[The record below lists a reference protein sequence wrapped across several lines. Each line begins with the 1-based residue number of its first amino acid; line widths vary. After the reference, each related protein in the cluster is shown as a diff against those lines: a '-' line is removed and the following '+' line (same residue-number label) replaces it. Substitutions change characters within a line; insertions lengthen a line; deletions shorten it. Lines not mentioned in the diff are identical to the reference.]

1 VVRDWDFHII
11 CIKYCKM
18 VSAVFDPNSGHLFG
32 DLTRQHTWAARSN
45 DDAKADAGVLTAEVS
60 TDEDD
65 GDDADDDD
73 DAADD
78 SGVNVFW
85 CTDMG
90 VAESDEAK
98 AESRKPTAP
107 SHAAPHIMATPLE
120 SSS

>member
-1 VVRDWDFHII
+1 MHQAWKII
-11 CIKYCKM
+11 S
-18 VSAVFDPNSGHLFG
+18 VVFDPNCGYLFG

-65 GDDADDDD
+65 GDDADA
-73 DAADD
+73 DADADDD
-78 SGVNVFW
+78 SGVNVSPSA
-85 CTDMG
+85 DMG
-90 VAESDEAK
+90 VADSDEAK